1 MIIDSLNEEARQEA
15 GLPSKHQEELWMTQ
29 GNAISDQTRATDMEM
44 AMLKLDLMLQ
54 DDSFR
59 QFYNGLSKDEQSYL
73 GILMIAGEDY
83 GSIEMTDARA
93 DICQAGGEQI

>member
-29 GNAISDQTRATDMEM
+29 GNADMEM

-59 QFYNGLSKDEQSYL
+59 QFYNGLSKDEQCYL